1 MGVYILLILVDIKL
15 YYVSNRTATQ
25 KLRTSSVTVIISLA
39 LVLFMLGLLGLIVIN
54 ARKLSNHIKENVG
67 FQVVLKDTT
76 SAAEL
81 DILKQ
86 EISSSPFTKQVDYI
100 SKDEAAQKLQK
111 DLGEDFISFLGYNPL
126 LSSLDVKLN
135 PDYANVDSLT
145 GFEKDILQK
154 HFVKEVIYH
163 KDMIKQ
169 VNDNAKVISIYI
181 LVFSGL
187 LLIVAI
193 ALINNT
199 IRLSIYAKRFLIRT
213 MYLVGATQG
222 FIRKPFILKGIRQ
235 GIIAGI
241 VAGFLLAGFLILSTN
256 YIPDL
261 LQLQDPNL
269 LALLFAGIVLMGV
282 LISGLSAALSVGR
295 YLRLKTDD
303 LYF

>member
-1 MGVYILLILVDIKL
+1 M
-15 YYVSNRTATQ
+15 SNRTAAQ
-25 KLRTSSVTVIISLA
+25 KLKTSSVTVVISLA
-39 LVLFMLGLLGLIVIN
+39 LVLFMLGLLGLVVIN
-54 ARKLSNHIKENVG
+54 AKKLSNHIKENVG

-76 SAAEL
+76 TQAEL
-81 DILKQ
+81 DILRQ
-86 EISSSPFTKQVDYI
+86 EISSSAFTKQVDYI
-100 SKDEAAQKLQK
+100 SKDEAAKKLQK
-111 DLGEDFISFLGYNPL
+111 DLGEDFITFLGYNPL

-135 PDYANVDSLT
+135 SEYANVDSLS
-145 GFEKDILQK
+145 GFEKQIMQK

-169 VNDNAKVISIYI
+169 VNDNAKVISFYI
-181 LVFSGL
+181 LIFSSL

-222 FIRKPFILKGIRQ
+222 FIRMPFILKGVRQ
-235 GIIAGI
+235 GVIAGI
-241 VAGFLLAGFLILSTN
+241 LAGFLLAGFLVLSTR

-269 LALLFAGIVLMGV
+269 LATLFGGIVVLGV
-282 LISGLSAALSVGR
+282 LISGLSAALSVTR

>member
-1 MGVYILLILVDIKL
+1 M
-15 YYVSNRTATQ
+15 SNNTTSQ
-25 KLRTSSVTVIISLA
+25 KLKTSSVTVVISLA
-39 LVLFMLGLLGLIVIN
+39 LVLFMLGLLGLVVIN
-54 ARKLSNHIKENVG
+54 AKKLSNHIKENIG
-67 FQVVLKDTT
+67 FQVILKDTT
-76 SAAEL
+76 TNAEL
-81 DILKQ
+81 DVLKQ
-86 EISSSPFTKQVDYI
+86 EISTSSFAKEVNYI
-100 SKDEAAQKLQK
+100 SKDLAAKKLQE

-135 PDYANVDSLT
+135 SDYANIDSLA
-145 GFEKDILQK
+145 GFEKQLLQK

-169 VNDNAKVISIYI
+169 VNDNAKVISLYI
-181 LVFSGL
+181 LIFSGL

-222 FIRKPFILKGIRQ
+222 FIRMPFIFKGIRQ
-235 GIIAGI
+235 GVVAGI
-241 VAGFLLAGFLILSTN
+241 LAGFLLAGFLILSTK

-269 LALLFAGIVLMGV
+269 LALLFGGIVLLGM
-282 LISGLSAALSVGR
+282 LISGLSAALSVSR

-303 LYF
+303 LYL

>member
-1 MGVYILLILVDIKL
+1 MV
-15 YYVSNRTATQ
+15 
-25 KLRTSSVTVIISLA
+25 ISLA

-54 ARKLSNHIKENVG
+54 AKKLSDHIKENVG

-86 EISSSPFTKQVDYI
+86 EISSSPFTKRVDYV
-100 SKDEAAQKLQK
+100 SKDEAAEKLKK
-111 DLGEDFISFLGYNPL
+111 DLGEDFITFLGYNPL

-135 PDYANVDSLT
+135 PAYADVDSLA
-145 GFEKDILQK
+145 GFEKSIMQK

-163 KDMIKQ
+163 KNMIKDL
-169 VNDNAKVISIYI
+169 NEKTKNASVFI
-181 LVFSGL
+181 LIFSVL
-187 LLIVAI
+187 LLVVAV

-199 IRLSIYAKRFLIRT
+199 IRLSIYARRFLIRT

-222 FIRKPFILKGIRQ
+222 FIRKPFIFKGIRQ
-235 GIIAGI
+235 GIIAGLL
-241 VAGFLLAGFLILSTN
+241 AGFLLAGFLILVTN
-256 YIPDL
+256 DIPDL
-261 LQLQDPNL
+261 LQIQDPNL

>member
-1 MGVYILLILVDIKL
+1 
-15 YYVSNRTATQ
+15 VSNRTATQ
-25 KLRTSSVTVIISLA
+25 KLKTSSVTVVISLA
-39 LVLFMLGLLGLIVIN
+39 LVLFMLGLLGLVVIN
-54 ARKLSNHIKENVG
+54 AKKLSNHIKENVG

-76 SAAEL
+76 TQAEL

-86 EISSSPFTKQVDYI
+86 EISSSAFTKEVAYI
-100 SKDEAAQKLQK
+100 SKDEAAKKLQK
-111 DLGEDFISFLGYNPL
+111 DLGEDFITFLGYNPL

-135 PDYANVDSLT
+135 SDYANIDSLA
-145 GFEKDILQK
+145 GFEKQIMQK

-181 LVFSGL
+181 LIFSGL
-187 LLIVAI
+187 LLVVAI

-222 FIRKPFILKGIRQ
+222 FIRMPFILKGVRQ
-235 GIIAGI
+235 GVIAGLL
-241 VAGFLLAGFLILSTN
+241 AGFLLAGFLVLSTN

-269 LALLFAGIVLMGV
+269 LAVLFGGIVALGV
-282 LISGLSAALSVGR
+282 LISGLSAALSVSR

>member
-1 MGVYILLILVDIKL
+1 
-15 YYVSNRTATQ
+15 VSNRTATQ
-25 KLRTSSVTVIISLA
+25 KLKTSSVTVVISLA
-39 LVLFMLGLLGLIVIN
+39 LVLFMLGLLGLVVIN
-54 ARKLSNHIKENVG
+54 AKKLSNHIKENVG

-76 SAAEL
+76 TQAEL

-86 EISSSPFTKQVDYI
+86 EISSSAFTKQVDYI
-100 SKDEAAQKLQK
+100 SKDEAAKKLQK

-135 PDYANVDSLT
+135 SDYANIDSLS
-145 GFEKDILQK
+145 GFEKQIMQK

-169 VNDNAKVISIYI
+169 VNENAKLISVYI
-181 LVFSGL
+181 LIFSGL

-222 FIRKPFILKGIRQ
+222 FIRMPFILKGVRQ
-235 GIIAGI
+235 GIIAG
-241 VAGFLLAGFLILSTN
+241 VLAGFLLAGFLVLSTN

-261 LQLQDPNL
+261 MQLQDPNL
-269 LALLFAGIVLMGV
+269 LAALFAGIVALGV
-282 LISGLSAALSVGR
+282 LISGLSAALSVSR

>member
-1 MGVYILLILVDIKL
+1 
-15 YYVSNRTATQ
+15 VSNRTTSQ
-25 KLRTSSVTVIISLA
+25 KLKTSSVTVVISLA
-39 LVLFMLGLLGLIVIN
+39 LVLFMLGLLGLVVIN
-54 ARKLSNHIKENVG
+54 AKKLSNHIKENIG
-67 FQVVLKDTT
+67 FQIVLKDTT
-76 SAAEL
+76 TTAEL

-86 EISSSPFTKQVDYI
+86 EISSSAFTKQVDYI
-100 SKDEAAQKLQK
+100 SKDEAAKKLQK
-111 DLGEDFISFLGYNPL
+111 DLGEDFITFLGYNPL
-126 LSSLDVKLN
+126 LPSLDVKLN
-135 PDYANVDSLT
+135 SDYANIDSLA
-145 GFEKDILQK
+145 GFEKQIMQR

-181 LVFSGL
+181 LVFSSL

-199 IRLSIYAKRFLIRT
+199 IRLSIYSRRFLIRT

-222 FIRKPFILKGIRQ
+222 FIRKPFIMKGIRQ
-235 GIIAGI
+235 GVIAGL
-241 VAGFLLAGFLILSTN
+241 VAGFLLAGFLILSTK

-269 LALLFAGIVLMGV
+269 LAVLFGCIVLLGV
-282 LISGLSAALSVGR
+282 LISGLSAALSVSR
-295 YLRLKTDD
+295 YLKLKTDD

>member
-1 MGVYILLILVDIKL
+1 M
-15 YYVSNRTATQ
+15 SNRTATQ
-25 KLRTSSVTVIISLA
+25 KLKTSSVTVVISLA
-39 LVLFMLGLLGLIVIN
+39 LVLFMLGLLGLVVIN
-54 ARKLSNHIKENVG
+54 AKKLSNHIKENVG

-76 SAAEL
+76 TQAEL

-86 EISSSPFTKQVDYI
+86 EISSSAFTKEVAYI
-100 SKDEAAQKLQK
+100 SKDEAAKKLQK
-111 DLGEDFISFLGYNPL
+111 DLGEDFITFLGYNPL

-135 PDYANVDSLT
+135 SDYANIDSLAS
-145 GFEKDILQK
+145 FEKQIMQK

-181 LVFSGL
+181 LIFSGL
-187 LLIVAI
+187 LLVVAI

-222 FIRKPFILKGIRQ
+222 FIRMPFILKGVRQ
-235 GIIAGI
+235 GVIAGLL
-241 VAGFLLAGFLILSTN
+241 AGFLLAGFLVLSTN

-269 LALLFAGIVLMGV
+269 LAVLFGGIVALGV
-282 LISGLSAALSVGR
+282 LISGLSAALSVSR

>member
-1 MGVYILLILVDIKL
+1 M
-15 YYVSNRTATQ
+15 SERTTTQ
-25 KLRTSSVTVIISLA
+25 KLKTSSVTVIISLA
-39 LVLFMLGLLGLIVIN
+39 LVLFMLGLLGLVVIN
-54 ARKLSNHIKENVG
+54 AKKLSNHIKENVG

-76 SAAEL
+76 TQAEL
-81 DILKQ
+81 DVFKQ
-86 EISSSPFTKQVDYI
+86 ELSSSPYAKKVDFI
-100 SKDEAAQKLQK
+100 SKDEAAKKLQK
-111 DLGEDFISFLGYNPL
+111 DLGEDFITFLGYNPL

-135 PDYANVDSLT
+135 SDYAQIDSLAS
-145 GFEKDILQK
+145 FEKAIMQK

-187 LLIVAI
+187 LLVVAI

-222 FIRKPFILKGIRQ
+222 FIRKPFIFKGIRQ

-241 VAGFLLAGFLILSTN
+241 LAGFLLAGFLIFSTR

-269 LALLFAGIVLMGV
+269 LAVLFGGIVLLGV
-282 LISGLSAALSVGR
+282 LISGLSAALSVSR

>member
-1 MGVYILLILVDIKL
+1 M
-15 YYVSNRTATQ
+15 SNRTAAQ
-25 KLRTSSVTVIISLA
+25 KLKTSSVTVVISLA
-39 LVLFMLGLLGLIVIN
+39 LVLFMLGLLGLVVIN
-54 ARKLSNHIKENVG
+54 AKKLSNHIKENVG

-76 SAAEL
+76 TQAEL

-86 EISSSPFTKQVDYI
+86 EISSSAFTKQVDFI
-100 SKDEAAQKLQK
+100 SKDEAAKKLQK
-111 DLGEDFISFLGYNPL
+111 DLGEDFITFLGYNPL

-135 PDYANVDSLT
+135 SDYANIDSLA
-145 GFEKDILQK
+145 GFEKQIMQK

-181 LVFSGL
+181 LIFSGL
-187 LLIVAI
+187 LLVVAV

-222 FIRKPFILKGIRQ
+222 FIRMPFIMKGIKQ
-235 GIIAGI
+235 GIIAGL
-241 VAGFLLAGFLILSTN
+241 VAGFLLAGFLVFSTR

-269 LALLFAGIVLMGV
+269 LAVVFGGIVALGV
-282 LISGLSAALSVGR
+282 LISGLSAALSVSR

>member
-1 MGVYILLILVDIKL
+1 M
-15 YYVSNRTATQ
+15 SNKTASQ
-25 KLRTSSVTVIISLA
+25 KLKTSSVTVIISLA
-39 LVLFMLGLLGLIVIN
+39 LVLFMLGLLGLVVIN
-54 ARKLSNHIKENVG
+54 AKKLSNHIKENIG

-76 SAAEL
+76 TQAEL

-86 EISSSPFTKQVDYI
+86 EISSSPFTKQVAFI
-100 SKDEAAQKLQK
+100 SKEEAVQKLEK

-126 LSSLDVKLN
+126 LSTLDVKLN
-135 PDYANVDSLT
+135 SDYANVDSLA
-145 GFEKDILQK
+145 GFEKQILQK

-163 KDMIKQ
+163 KDMIRQ
-169 VNDNAKVISIYI
+169 VNENAKIIGIYI
-181 LVFSGL
+181 LIFSSL
-187 LLIVAI
+187 LLIVAV

-222 FIRKPFILKGIRQ
+222 FIRLPFILKGVRQ
-235 GIIAGI
+235 GIFAGI
-241 VAGFLLAGFLILSTN
+241 VAGFLLAGFLMFSTR

-269 LALLFAGIVLMGV
+269 LALVFGGIVALGV
-282 LISGLSAALSVGR
+282 LISGLSAALSVSR

>member
-1 MGVYILLILVDIKL
+1 MSNITTTAKL
-15 YYVSNRTATQ
+15 
-25 KLRTSSVTVIISLA
+25 KTSSVTVVISLA
-39 LVLFMLGLLGLIVIN
+39 LVLFMLGLLGLVVIN
-54 ARKLSNHIKENVG
+54 AKKLSNHIKENVG

-76 SAAEL
+76 TQAEL

-86 EISSSPFTKQVDYI
+86 EISSSAFTKQVDYI
-100 SKDEAAQKLQK
+100 SKDEAAKKLQK
-111 DLGEDFISFLGYNPL
+111 DLGEDFITFLGYNPL

-135 PDYANVDSLT
+135 SDYANIDSLA
-145 GFEKDILQK
+145 GFEKQIMQK

-181 LVFSGL
+181 LIFSGL
-187 LLIVAI
+187 LLVVAI

-222 FIRKPFILKGIRQ
+222 FIRMPFILKGIRQ
-235 GIIAGI
+235 GIIAGL
-241 VAGFLLAGFLILSTN
+241 VAGFLLAGFLVLSTR

-269 LALLFAGIVLMGV
+269 LALLFGGIVTLGV
-282 LISGLSAALSVGR
+282 LISGLSAALSVSR
-295 YLRLKTDD
+295 YLCLKTDD

>member
-1 MGVYILLILVDIKL
+1 M
-15 YYVSNRTATQ
+15 SNRTTTQ
-25 KLRTSSVTVIISLA
+25 KLKTSAVTVVISLA
-39 LVLFMLGLLGLIVIN
+39 LVLFMLGLLGLVVIN
-54 ARKLSNHIKENVG
+54 AKKLSNHIKENIG
-67 FQVVLKDTT
+67 FQIVLKDTT
-76 SAAEL
+76 STAEL

-86 EISSSPFTKQVDYI
+86 EISSSVFTKQVDYI
-100 SKDEAAQKLQK
+100 SKDEAAKKLQQ

-126 LSSLDVKLN
+126 LPSLDVKLN
-135 PDYANVDSLT
+135 SDYANIDSLA
-145 GFEKDILQK
+145 GFEKQIMQK

-181 LVFSGL
+181 LVFSSL

-199 IRLSIYAKRFLIRT
+199 IRLSIYSRRFLIRT

-222 FIRKPFILKGIRQ
+222 FIRKPFIMKGIRQ
-235 GIIAGI
+235 GVIAGL
-241 VAGFLLAGFLILSTN
+241 VAGFLLAGFLILSTK

-269 LALLFAGIVLMGV
+269 LAILFGCIVLLGV
-282 LISGLSAALSVGR
+282 LISGLSAALSVSR
-295 YLRLKTDD
+295 YLKLKTDD

>member
-1 MGVYILLILVDIKL
+1 M
-15 YYVSNRTATQ
+15 SNRTATQ
-25 KLRTSSVTVIISLA
+25 KLKTSSVTVVISLA
-39 LVLFMLGLLGLIVIN
+39 LVLFMLGLLGLVVIN
-54 ARKLSNHIKENVG
+54 AKKLSNHIKENVG

-76 SAAEL
+76 TQAEL

-86 EISSSPFTKQVDYI
+86 EISSSAFTKEVAYI
-100 SKDEAAQKLQK
+100 SKDEAAKKLQK
-111 DLGEDFISFLGYNPL
+111 DLGEDFITFLGYNPL

-135 PDYANVDSLT
+135 SDYANIDSLAS
-145 GFEKDILQK
+145 FEKLIMQK

-181 LVFSGL
+181 LIFSGL
-187 LLIVAI
+187 LLVVAI

-222 FIRKPFILKGIRQ
+222 FIRMPFILKGVRQ
-235 GIIAGI
+235 GVIAGLL
-241 VAGFLLAGFLILSTN
+241 AGFLLAGFLVLSTN

-269 LALLFAGIVLMGV
+269 LAVLFGGIVALGV
-282 LISGLSAALSVGR
+282 LISGLSAALSVSR

>member
-1 MGVYILLILVDIKL
+1 M
-15 YYVSNRTATQ
+15 SNRTATQ
-25 KLRTSSVTVIISLA
+25 KLKTSSVTVVISLA
-39 LVLFMLGLLGLIVIN
+39 LVLFMLGLLGLVVIN
-54 ARKLSNHIKENVG
+54 AKKLSNHVKENVG

-76 SAAEL
+76 TQAEL

-86 EISSSPFTKQVDYI
+86 EISSSAFTKQVDYI
-100 SKDEAAQKLQK
+100 SKDEAAKKLQK
-111 DLGEDFISFLGYNPL
+111 DLGEDFITFLGYNPL

-135 PDYANVDSLT
+135 SDYANIDSLA
-145 GFEKDILQK
+145 GFEKQIMQK

-169 VNDNAKVISIYI
+169 VNDNAKVISLYI
-181 LVFSGL
+181 LIFSGL
-187 LLIVAI
+187 LLVVAI

-222 FIRKPFILKGIRQ
+222 FIRMPFILKGVRQ
-235 GIIAGI
+235 GVIAGLL
-241 VAGFLLAGFLILSTN
+241 AGFLLAGFLVLSTN

-269 LALLFAGIVLMGV
+269 LAVLFAGIVALGV
-282 LISGLSAALSVGR
+282 LISGLSAALSVSR

>member
-1 MGVYILLILVDIKL
+1 M
-15 YYVSNRTATQ
+15 SNRTATQ
-25 KLRTSSVTVIISLA
+25 KLKTSSVTVVISLA
-39 LVLFMLGLLGLIVIN
+39 LVLFMLGLLGLVVIN
-54 ARKLSNHIKENVG
+54 AKKLSNHIKENVG

-76 SAAEL
+76 TTAEL

-86 EISSSPFTKQVDYI
+86 EISSSAFTKEVAYI
-100 SKDEAAQKLQK
+100 SKDEAAKKLQK
-111 DLGEDFISFLGYNPL
+111 DLGEDFITFLGYNPL

-135 PDYANVDSLT
+135 SDYANIDSLA
-145 GFEKDILQK
+145 GFEKQIMQK

-181 LVFSGL
+181 LIFSGL
-187 LLIVAI
+187 LLVVAI

-222 FIRKPFILKGIRQ
+222 FIRMPFILKGVRQ
-235 GIIAGI
+235 GVIAGLL
-241 VAGFLLAGFLILSTN
+241 AGFLLAGFLVLSTN

-269 LALLFAGIVLMGV
+269 LAVLFGGIVVLGI
-282 LISGLSAALSVGR
+282 LISGLSAALSVSR

>member
-1 MGVYILLILVDIKL
+1 M
-15 YYVSNRTATQ
+15 SNRTATQ
-25 KLRTSSVTVIISLA
+25 KLKTSSVTVVISLA
-39 LVLFMLGLLGLIVIN
+39 LVLFMLGLLGLVVIN
-54 ARKLSNHIKENVG
+54 AKKLSNHIKENVG
-67 FQVVLKDTT
+67 FQIVLKDTT
-76 SAAEL
+76 TTAEL

-86 EISSSPFTKQVDYI
+86 EISSSAYTKEVAYI
-100 SKDEAAQKLQK
+100 SKDEAAKKLQK
-111 DLGEDFISFLGYNPL
+111 DLGEDFITFLGYNPL

-135 PDYANVDSLT
+135 SDYANVDSLA
-145 GFEKDILQK
+145 GFEKQIMQK

-181 LVFSGL
+181 LIFSGL

-222 FIRKPFILKGIRQ
+222 FIRMPFILKGVRQ
-235 GIIAGI
+235 GVIAGLL
-241 VAGFLLAGFLILSTN
+241 AGFLLAGFLVLSTN

-269 LALLFAGIVLMGV
+269 LAVLFVGIVALGV
-282 LISGLSAALSVGR
+282 LISGLSAALSVSR

>member
-1 MGVYILLILVDIKL
+1 M
-15 YYVSNRTATQ
+15 SNRTATQ
-25 KLRTSSVTVIISLA
+25 KLKTSSVTVVISLA
-39 LVLFMLGLLGLIVIN
+39 LVLFMLGLLGLVVIN
-54 ARKLSNHIKENVG
+54 AKKLSNHIKENVG

-76 SAAEL
+76 TQAEL

-86 EISSSPFTKQVDYI
+86 EISSSAFTKEVAYI
-100 SKDEAAQKLQK
+100 SKDEAAKKLQK
-111 DLGEDFISFLGYNPL
+111 DLGEDFITFLGYNPL

-135 PDYANVDSLT
+135 SDYANIDSLA
-145 GFEKDILQK
+145 GFEKQIMQK

-181 LVFSGL
+181 LLFSGL

-222 FIRKPFILKGIRQ
+222 FIRMPFILKGVRQ
-235 GIIAGI
+235 GVIAGLL
-241 VAGFLLAGFLILSTN
+241 AGFLLAGFLVLSTN

-269 LALLFAGIVLMGV
+269 LAVLFGGIVALGV
-282 LISGLSAALSVGR
+282 LISGLSAALSVSR

>member
-1 MGVYILLILVDIKL
+1 MSD
-15 YYVSNRTATQ
+15 RTSSQ

-39 LVLFMLGLLGLIVIN
+39 LVLFMLGLLGLVIIN
-54 ARKLSNHIKENVG
+54 AKKLSNHIKENVG

-76 SAAEL
+76 TNAEL

-86 EISSSPFTKQVDYI
+86 ELSSSAYTKKVDFI
-100 SKDEAAQKLQK
+100 SKDEAAKKLQK

-135 PDYANVDSLT
+135 SDYANVDSLAR
-145 GFEKDILQK
+145 FEKEIMQK

-187 LLIVAI
+187 LLVVAV

-222 FIRKPFILKGIRQ
+222 FIRKPFIFKGIRQ
-235 GIIAGI
+235 GVIAGLL
-241 VAGFLLAGFLILSTN
+241 AGFLLAGFLVFSTR

-269 LALLFAGIVLMGV
+269 LVLLFGAIVLLGI
-282 LISGLSAALSVGR
+282 LISGLSAALSVRR

>member
-1 MGVYILLILVDIKL
+1 M
-15 YYVSNRTATQ
+15 SNRTATQ
-25 KLRTSSVTVIISLA
+25 KLKTSSVTVVISLA
-39 LVLFMLGLLGLIVIN
+39 LVLFMLGLLGLVVIN
-54 ARKLSNHIKENVG
+54 AKKLSNHIKENVG

-76 SAAEL
+76 TQAEL

-86 EISSSPFTKQVDYI
+86 EISSSAFTKQVDFI
-100 SKDEAAQKLQK
+100 SKDEAAKKLQK
-111 DLGEDFISFLGYNPL
+111 DLGEDFITFLGYNPL

-135 PDYANVDSLT
+135 SDYANIDSLA
-145 GFEKDILQK
+145 GFEKQIMQK

-181 LVFSGL
+181 LIFSGL
-187 LLIVAI
+187 LLVVAV

-222 FIRKPFILKGIRQ
+222 FIRMPFIMKGIKQ
-235 GIIAGI
+235 GIIAGL
-241 VAGFLLAGFLILSTN
+241 VAGFLLAGFLVFSTR

-261 LQLQDPNL
+261 LQVQDPNL
-269 LALLFAGIVLMGV
+269 LAVVFGGIVALGV
-282 LISGLSAALSVGR
+282 LISGLSAALSVSR

>member
-1 MGVYILLILVDIKL
+1 M
-15 YYVSNRTATQ
+15 SNRTATQ
-25 KLRTSSVTVIISLA
+25 KLKTSSVTVIISLA

-54 ARKLSNHIKENVG
+54 AKKLSNHIKENVG

-76 SAAEL
+76 TTAEL

-86 EISSSPFTKQVDYI
+86 ELSSSVFTKELAYI
-100 SKDEAAQKLQK
+100 SKDEAAKKLQK
-111 DLGEDFISFLGYNPL
+111 DLGEDFITFLGYNPL

-135 PDYANVDSLT
+135 SDYANIDSLA
-145 GFEKDILQK
+145 GFEKQIMQK

-181 LVFSGL
+181 LIFSGL
-187 LLIVAI
+187 LLVVAI

-222 FIRKPFILKGIRQ
+222 FIRMPFILKGVRQ
-235 GIIAGI
+235 GIIAGL
-241 VAGFLLAGFLILSTN
+241 VAGFLLAGFLVLSTR

-269 LALLFAGIVLMGV
+269 LAALFAGIVALGI
-282 LISGLSAALSVGR
+282 LISGLSAALSVSR

>member
-1 MGVYILLILVDIKL
+1 M
-15 YYVSNRTATQ
+15 
-25 KLRTSSVTVIISLA
+25 
-39 LVLFMLGLLGLIVIN
+39 
-54 ARKLSNHIKENVG
+54 
-67 FQVVLKDTT
+67 
-76 SAAEL
+76 
-81 DILKQ
+81 
-86 EISSSPFTKQVDYI
+86 
-100 SKDEAAQKLQK
+100 
-111 DLGEDFISFLGYNPL
+111 
-126 LSSLDVKLN
+126 
-135 PDYANVDSLT
+135 
-145 GFEKDILQK
+145 QK

-181 LVFSGL
+181 LIFSGL
-187 LLIVAI
+187 LLVVAI

-222 FIRKPFILKGIRQ
+222 FIRMPFILKGVRQ
-235 GIIAGI
+235 GVIAGLL
-241 VAGFLLAGFLILSTN
+241 AGFLLAGFLVLSTN

-269 LALLFAGIVLMGV
+269 LAVLFGGIVALGV
-282 LISGLSAALSVGR
+282 LISGLSAALSVSR

>member
-1 MGVYILLILVDIKL
+1 M
-15 YYVSNRTATQ
+15 
-25 KLRTSSVTVIISLA
+25 IISLA
-39 LVLFMLGLLGLIVIN
+39 LVLFMLGLLGLVVIN
-54 ARKLSNHIKENVG
+54 AKKLSNHIKENVG
-67 FQVVLKDTT
+67 FQIVLKDTT

-81 DILKQ
+81 DNLKQ
-86 EISSSPFTKQVDYI
+86 ELSSSPYSKQVDYI
-100 SKDEAAQKLQK
+100 SKNEAAQKLQK
-111 DLGEDFISFLGYNPL
+111 ELGEDFITFLGYNPL
-126 LSSLDVKLN
+126 LSSLDIKLN
-135 PDYANVDSLT
+135 SDFANVDSLA
-145 GFEKDILQK
+145 GFEKSIMQK

-181 LVFSGL
+181 LIFSSL

-222 FIRKPFILKGIRQ
+222 FIRLPFIYKGIRQ
-235 GIIAGI
+235 GVIAGI
-241 VAGFLLAGFLILSTN
+241 LAGLLLAGFLVLSTR

-269 LALLFAGIVLMGV
+269 LALLFIGIVLLGV
-282 LISGLSAALSVGR
+282 LISGLSAALSVRR

>member
-1 MGVYILLILVDIKL
+1 
-15 YYVSNRTATQ
+15 
-25 KLRTSSVTVIISLA
+25 
-39 LVLFMLGLLGLIVIN
+39 MLGLLGLVVIN
-54 ARKLSNHIKENVG
+54 AKKLSNHIKENVG

-76 SAAEL
+76 TQAEL

-86 EISSSPFTKQVDYI
+86 EISSSAFTKQVDYI
-100 SKDEAAQKLQK
+100 SKDEAAKKLQK
-111 DLGEDFISFLGYNPL
+111 DLGEDFITFLGYNPL

-135 PDYANVDSLT
+135 SDYANIDSLSS
-145 GFEKDILQK
+145 FEKQIMQK

-169 VNDNAKVISIYI
+169 VNDNAKVISLYI
-181 LVFSGL
+181 LIFSGL
-187 LLIVAI
+187 LLVVAI

-222 FIRKPFILKGIRQ
+222 FIRMPFILKGVRQ
-235 GIIAGI
+235 GVIAGLL
-241 VAGFLLAGFLILSTN
+241 AGFLLAGFLVLSTN

-269 LALLFAGIVLMGV
+269 LAVLFAGIVALGV
-282 LISGLSAALSVGR
+282 LISGLSAALSVSR

>member
-1 MGVYILLILVDIKL
+1 M
-15 YYVSNRTATQ
+15 SNRTASQ
-25 KLRTSSVTVIISLA
+25 KLKTSSVTVVISLA
-39 LVLFMLGLLGLIVIN
+39 LVLFMLGLLGLVVIN
-54 ARKLSNHIKENVG
+54 AKKLSNHIKENVG

-76 SAAEL
+76 TQAEL

-86 EISSSPFTKQVDYI
+86 ELSSSEFTKQVDYI
-100 SKDEAAQKLQK
+100 SKEEAAKKLQK
-111 DLGEDFISFLGYNPL
+111 DLGEDFITFLGYNPL

-135 PDYANVDSLT
+135 SDYANIDSLA
-145 GFEKDILQK
+145 GFEKQIMQK

-169 VNDNAKVISIYI
+169 VNDNAKVISLYI
-181 LVFSGL
+181 LIFSGL
-187 LLIVAI
+187 LLVVAI

-222 FIRKPFILKGIRQ
+222 FIRMPFILKGVRQ
-235 GIIAGI
+235 GVIAGLL
-241 VAGFLLAGFLILSTN
+241 AGFLLAGFLVLSTN

-269 LALLFAGIVLMGV
+269 LAALFAGIVALGV
-282 LISGLSAALSVGR
+282 LISGLSAALSVSR

>member
-1 MGVYILLILVDIKL
+1 M
-15 YYVSNRTATQ
+15 SNRTAAQ
-25 KLRTSSVTVIISLA
+25 KLKTSSVTVVISLA
-39 LVLFMLGLLGLIVIN
+39 LVLFMLGLLGLVVVN
-54 ARKLSNHIKENVG
+54 AKKLSNHIKENVG

-76 SAAEL
+76 TSAEL

-86 EISSSPFTKQVDYI
+86 EISSSAFTKQVDYI
-100 SKDEAAQKLQK
+100 SKDEAAKKLQK

-135 PDYANVDSLT
+135 SEYANVDSLA
-145 GFEKDILQK
+145 GFEKQIMQK

-169 VNDNAKVISIYI
+169 VNDNAKVISLYI
-181 LVFSGL
+181 LIFSGL
-187 LLIVAI
+187 LLVVAI

-222 FIRKPFILKGIRQ
+222 FICKPFIYKGIRQ
-235 GIIAGI
+235 GVIAGLL
-241 VAGFLLAGFLILSTN
+241 AGFLLAGFLVLSTN

-269 LALLFAGIVLMGV
+269 LAALFGGIVLLGI
-282 LISGLSAALSVGR
+282 LISGLSAALSVTR